1 LQIENK
7 TSKVH
12 EADSSLM
19 GKVVF
24 FATNNIHKFSE
35 ARKVLAEC
43 GIAVGMLRAKAVE
56 IQSDSL
62 NEIAA
67 ESVLEVCRRCHV
79 PVIVEDAGLFVESLN
94 GFPGPYAAYVYK
106 TLGNK
111 GLLKLM
117 ENVVD
122 RKAKFR
128 SAIAF
133 CNGNS
138 GEVVC
143 FEGDVFGTITYDER
157 HGKLRP
163 SFGFDPIFQPEG
175 NVKTFA
181 EMSLEEKNSI
191 SHRALAIRRF
201 AEFYKKLYSSKP

>member
-1 LQIENK
+1 
-7 TSKVH
+7 
-12 EADSSLM
+12 M
-19 GKVVF
+19 VF
-24 FATNNIHKFSE
+24 FATNNIHKFNE

-56 IQSDSL
+56 IQSDNL
-62 NEIAA
+62 NEIAT
-67 ESVLEVCRRCHV
+67 ESVLEVCRRCHI

-117 ENVVD
+117 ENVVN
-122 RKAKFR
+122 RKARFC

-133 CNGNS
+133 CNGKD

-143 FEGDVFGTITYDER
+143 FQGDVSGTITFEER
-157 HGKLRP
+157 HGRLRP
-163 SFGFDPIFQPEG
+163 SFGFDPIFQPQD

-201 AEFYKKLYSSKP
+201 AEYYKKLQSSKP